1 MTNTPTETPTPTE
14 MDSWAMPCS
23 LLVGVP
29 QALAKGKAEH
39 AAIIAA
45 NPNRTFIAEARV
57 VADTVGILRDVES
70 TLDWELSRTARSSNL
85 AMPERGWV

>member
-1 MTNTPTETPTPTE
+1 MTNTPTETTTPTE
-14 MDSWAMPCS
+14 MNSWAMACS
-23 LLVGVP
+23 LLVGVR
-29 QALAKGKAEH
+29 QALAKGQAEH

-57 VADTVGILRDVES
+57 VADTVNVLRDVEN

-85 AMPERGWV
+85 AMPEQS